1 METERMKKEICIEC
15 PAFPLPEFAVLWK
28 AAHEKKQELL
38 QAAAHDRNL
47 QIIALEPVGSDDVML
62 FLNDIATSEGEKE
75 AIFALTSAKF
85 TVRRML
91 CLWIEGGIDLPSY
104 AFRKLLLESEPA
116 NGGTDILL
124 LGTNGLN
131 TRTLIS
137 TM

>member
-1 METERMKKEICIEC
+1 ME
-15 PAFPLPEFAVLWK
+15 PLRYTSPPPGFAALWS

-38 QAAAHDRNL
+38 QASAPDRNL
-47 QIIALEPVGSDDVML
+47 QILALQSANSADVLL
-62 FLNDIATSEGEKE
+62 FVNDITTSDGEKE

-91 CLWIEGGIDLPSY
+91 CLWIDGGGDLPSY
-104 AFRKLLLESEPA
+104 AFRKSLLELSPA
-116 NGGTDILL
+116 NQDADILL